1 MDSPRSPGRGRNAM
15 PCPGAACASTIR
27 AASSKASARAWM
39 RAAPCGCGSATRCA
53 RWTARKCRCIPHE
66 HGRARRNLAVRSGQL
81 AAERRAAAGRR
92 ARRRVRAGLGPRA
105 VCRAA
110 GRASVGLAIALG
122 RAARLHE
129 ALRRFPAAQVAWLRS
144 PRRACGITNSY
155 AVAERFGIDRF
166 LALVAVHARVRG
178 AAVVA
183 GCGTALTLDAI
194 DAQGVHRAGLISASP
209 QLMLAGLRGATA
221 IADSNPDAFDTAN
234 GDDTERALRA
244 GCWNA
249 AGALTEWFAAQQRTT
264 LGDAETWL
272 HGGWAPPLAAWLE
285 RAGCRARVI
294 GDAVLQ
300 GLALW
305 SAAHSENTAVP

>member
-1 MDSPRSPGRGRNAM
+1 MSTAARGETWLFDLGNSRLK
-15 PCPGAACASTIR
+15 GARLPDGGLDGVFALD
-27 AASSKASARAWM
+27 WD
-39 RAAPCGCGSATRCA
+39 
-53 RWTARKCRCIPHE
+53 HE
-66 HGRARRNLAVRSGQL
+66 RFAELL
-81 AAERRAAAGRR
+81 AAHLSAWPLPS
-92 ARRRVRAGLGPRA
+92 RVL
-105 VCRAA
+105 V
-110 GRASVGLAIALG
+110 ASVVSSG